1 MEETALISGK
11 LLLCVWWLAS
21 SGLRRADALSRQARW
36 SSHIPQISRLCMCS
50 HTGADRKSV
59 FGQSA
64 DLRWWKRARLQGR
77 RAAASRPPQSITTNR
92 EANKDCL
99 MRGTWSST
107 NIHRHRPHMIH
118 GPKIQNTLDL
128 REIFSP
134 MFANF
139 HRKKKHLC
147 IIFLLK
153 FTFLGLNW
161 GQEQGS
167 HEVVWLRGQNH
178 HQISMF
184 LPHGAQ
190 LLFH

>member
-21 SGLRRADALSRQARW
+21 SGLRQADALSRQARW
-36 SSHIPQISRLCMCS
+36 SSHIPQISRLCMWNLWTTTPLAETGESS

-139 HRKKKHLC
+139 HRKKN
-147 IIFLLK
+147 
-153 FTFLGLNW
+153 TFVL
-161 GQEQGS
+161 S
-167 HEVVWLRGQNH
+167 
-178 HQISMF
+178 SC
-184 LPHGAQ
+184 
-190 LLFH
+190 